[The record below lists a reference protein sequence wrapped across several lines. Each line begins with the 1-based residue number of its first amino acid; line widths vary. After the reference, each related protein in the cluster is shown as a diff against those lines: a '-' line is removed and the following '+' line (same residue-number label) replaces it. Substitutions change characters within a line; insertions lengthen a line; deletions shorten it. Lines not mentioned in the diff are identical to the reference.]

1 VKWIRPHCYVLLLV
15 GVAWLTPISE
25 SLFAAL
31 ADMRSNWF
39 RRQATG
45 EIVLVGIDPRSIE
58 NIGSWPWPRS
68 LHAQLID
75 RLERSGVADIAFD
88 VDFSSPSTQAEDDA
102 FLGALRKAGGSVVLP
117 IFMQAGEL
125 AEDKAKVYVNRPVS
139 RFAESAWSALVNVP
153 ADRDAVVRR
162 YPYGERIDG
171 SLTPSMA
178 ALLAGTAKVQDGVF
192 WLDHSIIP
200 SSVPT
205 VSYVDVLSGV
215 PSVLQK
221 LQGKKVIVGG
231 TAIELG
237 DRFTIPHGRIISGPL
252 LQVLAAESLLQGRD
266 LRRLSGILFLPAVVL
281 LGVCLVGLRRY
292 PASVRAIFLVAIGV
306 ATEAAA
312 VYSQSVAPVILDTAL
327 FQVAAIA
334 YLLAL
339 IWEEI
344 DLRGLLSRIANNRF
358 ERVAMSLGD
367 GLVCADH
374 NAVITVCN
382 PAAAAIFGYRAEEM
396 VGQPIGAFFV
406 ADEKERLQAIFKSL
420 PAKGQPAPGQ
430 TIELSG
436 LRKNRQAFPI
446 EMCSSGWEGVDG
458 VQYGFVLRDVSV
470 RKREAERIRYLAE
483 YDALTGLANRNL
495 LQRHIS
501 AELAKAQ
508 NHRQQVALLLL
519 DLDNF
524 KEINDTLGHTYG
536 DRVLVAAGSRLD
548 KLVAGTGRVARLG
561 GDEFAVVVSGAGL
574 EVQAGQLADRIVA
587 AFSESPILI
596 GERQL
601 WVKGSV
607 GLALYPEHGMTPDE
621 LLSNADLALYRAKAS
636 GRSQAFTFT
645 QEFRSAF
652 EERLL
657 LEAELAQALKRGEFE
672 LFYQPQV
679 ELRTGKLVGAEALIR
694 WRNPLRGLVSP
705 AEFMPIVNTSVM
717 ACEVGAWV
725 LETACR
731 QGSTWQQKGHDI
743 RVAVNLCSLQLRSGD
758 FAAEI
763 SETLKQTG
771 LSPTLLK
778 LEVTEDIVLEDE
790 GKALDNLRKLQK
802 LGVKLAFDDFGTGYA
817 GLSYLKKFPLNV
829 LKIDKSFVGGLC
841 TSSDDKAIV
850 GATISISKQLGLS
863 VIAEGIEDAATVEL
877 LRALG
882 CEEGQGYYYGRPM
895 PSQEF
900 EQRFL
905 KHPNSIEPTWRRAA
919 DAA

>member
-1 VKWIRPHCYVLLLV
+1 LLLV

-39 RRQATG
+39 RRQASG
-45 EIVLVGIDPRSIE
+45 EIVLIGIDPRSIE

-68 LHAQLID
+68 LHAQLIE

-88 VDFSSPSTQAEDDA
+88 VDFSSPSTQAEDNA

-117 IFMQAGEL
+117 IFMQAGEH
-125 AEDKAKVYVNRPVS
+125 AEDKAKVYVNRPMS
-139 RFAESAWSALVNVP
+139 RFAQSAWSALVNVP

-162 YPYGERIDG
+162 YPYGENIDG

-178 ALLAGTAKVQDGVF
+178 ALLAGSAKVQDGVF

-221 LQGKKVIVGG
+221 LEGKKVIVGG

-237 DRFTIPHGRIISGPL
+237 DRFTIPYGRIISGPL
-252 LQVLAAESLLQGRD
+252 LQVLAAETLLQGRD
-266 LRRLSGILFLPAVVL
+266 LRRVSGILFLPAVVL
-281 LGVCLVGLRRY
+281 LGLGLVGLRRY
-292 PASVRAIFLVAIGV
+292 GTGVRAIVVIAIAV
-306 ATEAAA
+306 IAEAAA
-312 VYSQSVAPVILDTAL
+312 AYSQSIAPVILDSSL

-339 IWEEI
+339 IWDEI
-344 DLRGLLSRIANNRF
+344 NLRGLLSRIANNRF
-358 ERVAMSLGD
+358 ERIAMSLGD
-367 GLVCADH
+367 GLVCTDH

-396 VGQPIGAFFV
+396 IGQPIDAFFV
-406 ADEKERLQAIFKSL
+406 VDERERLQAIFKML
-420 PAKGQPAPGQ
+420 PTDQSAPGH

-436 LRKNRQAFPI
+436 LRKNRQAFPV
-446 EMCSSGWEGVDG
+446 EMCSSRWEGIG
-458 VQYGFVLRDVSV
+458 GIQYGFVLRDISV
-470 RKREAERIRYLAE
+470 RKREAEKIRYLAE

-501 AELAKAQ
+501 AELAEAQ
-508 NHRQQVALLLL
+508 SHCRQVGLLLL

-536 DRVLVAAGSRLD
+536 DRVLVAVGRRLD
-548 KLVAGTGRVARLG
+548 KLVAETGRVARLG
-561 GDEFAVVVSGAGL
+561 GDEFAVVISGADLGA
-574 EVQAGQLADRIVA
+574 QARQLADRIVA
-587 AFSESPILI
+587 AFSESPILV

-672 LFYQPQV
+672 LFYQPQI
-679 ELRTGKLVGAEALIR
+679 ELQTGKLVGAEALIR
-694 WRNPLRGLVSP
+694 WQHPLRGLVSP
-705 AEFMPIVNTSVM
+705 AEFMPIINTSIM
-717 ACEVGAWV
+717 ACEVGTWV
-725 LETACR
+725 VETACR
-731 QGSTWQQKGHDI
+731 QGSTWQQKGYDI
-743 RVAVNLCSLQLRSGD
+743 RVAVNLCSLQLHSGD
-758 FAAEI
+758 FAAGI

-771 LSPTLLK
+771 FSPSLLE

-790 GKALDNLRKLQK
+790 GKALDNLRKLQN
-802 LGVKLAFDDFGTGYA
+802 LGVRLAFDDFGTGYA
-817 GLSYLKKFPLNV
+817 GLSYLKKFPLSA
-829 LKIDKSFVGGLC
+829 LKIDKSFVRGLC
-841 TSSDDKAIV
+841 TSLDDKAIV

-863 VIAEGIEDAATVEL
+863 VIAEGIEDADTAEV
-877 LRALG
+877 LRTLG

-905 KHPNSIEPTWRRAA
+905 KQSNCNELTWKHTAHAA
-919 DAA
+919 